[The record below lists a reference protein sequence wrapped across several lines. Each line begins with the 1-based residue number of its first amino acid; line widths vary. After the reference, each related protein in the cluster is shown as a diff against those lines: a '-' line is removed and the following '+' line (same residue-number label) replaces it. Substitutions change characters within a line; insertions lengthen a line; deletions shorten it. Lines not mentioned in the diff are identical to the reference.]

1 MILVKFVSTM
11 KIVHLTST
19 AIGLTEFASILAMV
33 SLAEKTHCALEK
45 ITHQNVSAHLAIV
58 ETLTSAVIK
67 KLVAKMIVSVPTI

>member
-33 SLAEKTHCALEK
+33 SNAEITHCALEK
-45 ITHQNVSAHLAIV
+45 ITHQNVSVHPAIV
-58 ETLTSAVIK
+58 EMLTSAVIK
-67 KLVAKMIVSVPTI
+67 KLAVEMIVSVPTI